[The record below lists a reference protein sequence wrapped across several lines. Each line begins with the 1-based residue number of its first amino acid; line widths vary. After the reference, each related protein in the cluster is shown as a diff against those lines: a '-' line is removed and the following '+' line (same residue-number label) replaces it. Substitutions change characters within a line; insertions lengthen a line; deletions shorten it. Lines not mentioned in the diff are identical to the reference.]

1 MIKKFKEVS
10 LELYTDNLEKYHV
23 RLDNILDGQYF
34 NLLTTTNKSQ
44 ALGLFKDL
52 CDVLEKH
59 KEN

>member
-1 MIKKFKEVS
+1 MIKKFQEMS
-10 LELYTDNLEKYHV
+10 LELYTDNLEKHHV